1 MPPAADPP
9 PNQPRVLSKILSQP
23 SIIRFRDGSDDI
35 DFAGIN
41 PLKNPQKTP
50 TGAFVWLLDDRS
62 EALVTVVGK
71 VIYGTIGDK
80 TGPYLSLPDADWVS
94 IFVLLLTLYHSRV
107 TPDA

>member
-1 MPPAADPP
+1 M
-9 PNQPRVLSKILSQP
+9 KILSHP
-23 SIIRFRDGSDDI
+23 STIKFRDGSDNI

-41 PLKNPQKTP
+41 LLKNPQKTP

-62 EALVTVVGK
+62 EASVTAVGK

-80 TGPYLSLPDADWVS
+80 TGPYLSLPDASRVS
-94 IFVLLLTLYHSRV
+94 VFMPLLTFYHLHV